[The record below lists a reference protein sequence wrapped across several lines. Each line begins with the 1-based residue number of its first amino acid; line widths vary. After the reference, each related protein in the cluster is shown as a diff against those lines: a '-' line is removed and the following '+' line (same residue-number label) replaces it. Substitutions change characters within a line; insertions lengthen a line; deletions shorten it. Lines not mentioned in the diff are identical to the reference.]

1 MLQRLIDIDYSTIQ
15 ETENFTESNPYIKK
29 MKEQAFSIDF
39 VTDIM
44 LAGHSYKGKK
54 SCGEFQFKACL
65 NHDRHIDSCV
75 YCRKVQFHCG
85 SWGCNTCFDYTVKS
99 RARAVSN
106 RLTAFANLKK
116 NRKIYLKENRVRV
129 LSHVIVSPPK
139 EEYYKFKTKDGRKK
153 LSKMQRKILMKMG
166 LDVDGGVTI
175 SHPYRFTKDL
185 ESAYFSPHYHNVIT
199 GWIDGSITKQIHD
212 DTGWIIKQISNFD
225 NAKNCYNVVKY
236 LLSHTG
242 VFLKEPLVRS
252 SEHSII
258 YFGECNNRKFKVAN
272 VLKFSESGYDQLS
285 KIFQDKVKPKGNSKT
300 HEAYYLTSVSSNYYQ
315 IDDSIKKSIGHF
327 EKYDGEPYA
336 DKLTRI
342 YSKYITPKQQDISIR
357 DKPAITQSEPFELL
371 QMRLDYSDSKGH
383 IVQSEYL
390 NIIFDRNLTNLCP
403 ECTLNMRAIVPD
415 SSFQYQENY
424 KERTWNDYYKKD
436 FLLIWNQLDDDGTTM
451 KVDSLRG
458 FEEMTFHDMANGL
471 PYVTEKGIWEND
483 IGVYD
488 LPEKLDYLPK
498 QMRVIIEKTVAVQKI
513 KYHYKMDNGHSISKE
528 DLLDSINTCYTI

>member
-1 MLQRLIDIDYSTIQ
+1 MLQRLIDVDYSTIQ

-39 VTDIM
+39 VSDIM

-54 SCGEFQFKACL
+54 SCGEFQFKTCS

-75 YCRKVQFHCG
+75 YCRKVRFHCG

-99 RARAVSN
+99 RARAVSD

-116 NRKIYLKENRVRV
+116 NRKIYLKKNRVRV
-129 LSHVIVSPPK
+129 LSHVSVSPPK
-139 EEYYKFKTKDGRKK
+139 EEHYKFKTKEGRKK
-153 LSKMQRKILMKMG
+153 LSKMQIKILMQMG

-175 SHPYRFTKDL
+175 SHPYRFTKGL
-185 ESAYFSPHYHNVIT
+185 ESAYFYPHYHNIIT
-199 GWIDGSITKQIHD
+199 GWIDGSTTKQIYD
-212 DTGWIIKQISNFD
+212 KTGWIVKQISNFD
-225 NAKNCYNVVKY
+225 NPKNCYNVVKY

-252 SEHSII
+252 SEHSIT

-272 VLKFSESGYDQLS
+272 VLKFSKTGYDQLNKVFQERITK
-285 KIFQDKVKPKGNSKT
+285 KIKGEEY
-300 HEAYYLTSVSSNYYQ
+300 HLTSVSSDYYQ
-315 IDDSIKKSIGHF
+315 IDDSIKKSVGQF
-327 EKYDGEPYA
+327 EQYQNKSA
-336 DKLTRI
+336 DELTRI

-390 NIIFDRNLTNLCP
+390 NIVFNQNLTNLCP
-403 ECTLNMRAIVPD
+403 ECTLNMRAVVPNED
-415 SSFQYQENY
+415 MKYGSNREDFQ
-424 KERTWNDYYKKD
+424 
-436 FLLIWNQLDDDGTTM
+436 LIWNQLDDNGTTI
-451 KVDSLRG
+451 KVDSLHG
-458 FEEMTFHDMANGL
+458 FEEMTFHDMAKGL

-483 IGVYD
+483 TGVYD

-498 QMRVIIEKTVAVQKI
+498 QMRTIIEKTVAVQKI
-513 KYHYKMDNGHSISKE
+513 KYHYKMENGCSISKE
-528 DLLDSINTCYTI
+528 ELESKSMIPIKMRFTTHNQKLRDFV

>member
-15 ETENFTESNPYIKK
+15 ETENFTESNPYIRK
-29 MKEQAFSIDF
+29 MKEQAFSMNF
-39 VTDIM
+39 VSDIM

-54 SCGEFQFKACL
+54 SCGEFQFKTCS
-65 NHDRHIDSCV
+65 NHDRHIDRCV
-75 YCRKVQFHCG
+75 YCRKVRFHCG

-139 EEYYKFKTKDGRKK
+139 EEYYKFKTKDGRKT
-153 LSKMQRKILMKMG
+153 LAKMQRKILTKMG

-175 SHPYRFTKDL
+175 SHPYRFTRGL

-199 GWIDGSITKQIHD
+199 GWIDGSITKEIYD
-212 DTGWIIKQISNFD
+212 NTGWVVKQISNFD
-225 NAKNCYNVVKY
+225 NPKNCYNVVKY

-252 SEHSII
+252 SEHSIT

-272 VLKFSESGYDQLS
+272 VLKFSESGFDQLS
-285 KIFQDKVKPKGNSKT
+285 KIFQEKEKPKGNSKT
-300 HEAYYLTSVSSNYYQ
+300 HESYNLTFVSSDYYQ
-315 IDDSIKKSIGHF
+315 IDDSIKKSVGIF
-327 EKYDGEPYA
+327 EKYEGKTADG
-336 DKLTRI
+336 LTRI

-403 ECTLNMRAIVPD
+403 ECTLNMRAVVPNED
-415 SSFQYQENY
+415 MQYGSNRE
-424 KERTWNDYYKKD
+424 D

-458 FEEMTFHDMANGL
+458 FEEMTFHDMAKGL

-483 IGVYD
+483 TGVYD
-488 LPEKLDYLPK
+488 LPENLHYLPK
-498 QMRVIIEKTVAVQKI
+498 QMRTIIEKSVEVQKI
-513 KYHYKMDNGHSISKE
+513 KYHYKMDNKRSISKE
-528 DLLDSINTCYTI
+528 ELSDKIKTKYTIQSPNQKLSDFI

>member
-15 ETENFTESNPYIKK
+15 ETENFTESNPYIQK
-29 MKEQAFSIDF
+29 MKEQAFSINF
-39 VTDIM
+39 VSDIM

-65 NHDRHIDSCV
+65 NHDRHVGGSV
-75 YCRKVQFHCG
+75 YCRKVRFHCG

-153 LSKMQRKILMKMG
+153 LKEMQRKILTKMG

-175 SHPYRFTKDL
+175 SHPYRFTRGL

-199 GWIDGSITKQIHD
+199 GWIDGSITKEIYD
-212 DTGWIIKQISNFD
+212 KTGWVVKQISNFD

-252 SEHSII
+252 SEHSIT

-272 VLKFSESGYDQLS
+272 VLKFSESGHDQLS
-285 KIFQDKVKPKGNSKT
+285 KIFQDKAKPKGNSKT
-300 HEAYYLTSVSSNYYQ
+300 HELYSLTSVSSDYHQ
-315 IDDSIKKSIGHF
+315 IDDSIKKSIGYF
-327 EKYDGEPYA
+327 EKYDCVTA
-336 DKLTRI
+336 DNLTRI
-342 YSKYITPKQQDISIR
+342 YKKYITPKQQDISIR

-371 QMRLDYSDSKGH
+371 QMRLDYSNSKGH

-403 ECTLNMRAIVPD
+403 ECTLNMRAVVP
-415 SSFQYQENY
+415 
-424 KERTWNDYYKKD
+424 NDDMKYGSNRED

-458 FEEMTFHDMANGL
+458 FEEMTFHDMAKGL

-483 IGVYD
+483 TGVYD

-498 QMRVIIEKTVAVQKI
+498 QMRTIIEKSVEVQKI
-513 KYHYKMDNGHSISKE
+513 KYHYKMDNKRSISKE
-528 DLLDSINTCYTI
+528 ELSDKIKIKYTIQSPNQKLIDFI